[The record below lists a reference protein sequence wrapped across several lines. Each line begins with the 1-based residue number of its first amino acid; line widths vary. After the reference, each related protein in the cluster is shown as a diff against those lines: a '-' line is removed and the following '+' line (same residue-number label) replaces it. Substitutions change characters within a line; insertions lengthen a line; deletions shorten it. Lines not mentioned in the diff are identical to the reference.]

1 MTFEL
6 IVRHGEY
13 AGRSF
18 PIAEGERKTIGRAP
32 NCEISLPG
40 IEGLSRYN
48 CTVENREHQLQVTD
62 PGSLNGTFIDGERV
76 EESVLQAGASLT
88 FGHTTLECRPRSH
101 PESSAHDDAMS
112 TMVHDEAVTTMLRKI
127 VDTQSAHLAPVA
139 RPGATL
145 DELQRVQRN
154 PATAYQVSKILARAR
169 NLKGLFNGVIDTI
182 FHVVDADRVGL
193 LLQPAAD
200 ASQPIETVAVRER
213 HQTVAPRE
221 ISMSR
226 TVLRD
231 VLENGA
237 SILSEDAFTDARYQ
251 ETESILRTQTRSMI
265 CVPVAT
271 DNRVIGLLYADNCR
285 RPGAFGESEL
295 ELLALVG
302 NQAGLAIHRA
312 RLSEALQRSFLDAIG
327 AIVAAVDAKDGY
339 THRHSE
345 RVSATAVR
353 IGRELSR
360 SEEDLETLKLSG
372 LLHDVG
378 KIGVPDSILNKAGAL
393 DGAELREI
401 KAHPV
406 RGVQI
411 LSHIK
416 DPTIREVLPGVHW
429 HHEKWDGS
437 GYPDGLAKQDIP
449 WLGRIV
455 AAADALDALSSDRSY
470 RKGLSLDEAVTYI
483 LRGAGSHFD
492 PEVAGAVSALH
503 KRNALQPEV
512 SCPESEIR

>member
-40 IEGLSRYN
+40 IEGLSRYH
-48 CTVENREHQLQVTD
+48 CTVENREHRLQVTD
-62 PGSLNGTFIDGERV
+62 LGSLNGTFIDGERV
-76 EESVLQAGASLT
+76 KEGVLPAGASLA
-88 FGHTTLECRPRSH
+88 FGHTTLECRPRSQ
-101 PESSAHDDAMS
+101 PEASAHDDTIS
-112 TMVHDEAVTTMLRKI
+112 TMIHDEAVTTMLRKI
-127 VDTQSAHLAPVA
+127 VDTQSDHLAPVVP
-139 RPGATL
+139 PGAAL

-154 PATAYQVSKILARAR
+154 LATAYQVSKILARAH

-193 LLQPAAD
+193 LLRPTD
-200 ASQPIETVAVRER
+200 ESQPIETVAVRER
-213 HQTVAPRE
+213 HQTVAPGE

-237 SILSEDAFTDARYQ
+237 SILSEDAFADARYQ

-271 DNRVIGLLYADNCR
+271 DNRVIGLLYADNSR

-312 RLSEALQRSFLDAIG
+312 RLAEALQGSFLDAIG

-345 RVSATAVR
+345 RVAATAVR

-360 SEEDLETLKLSG
+360 SEEELETVKLSG

-393 DGAELREI
+393 DGAELKEI
-401 KAHPV
+401 KAHPI

-416 DPTIREVLPGVHW
+416 AQTVREVLPGVRC

-437 GYPDGLAKQDIP
+437 GYPDGLAQQDIP
-449 WLGRIV
+449 WLGRIL

-470 RKGLSLDEAVTYI
+470 RKGLPLDEAVTHI
-483 LRGAGSHFD
+483 LQGAGSHFD
-492 PEVAGAVSALH
+492 PEVAEAVSALH
-503 KRNALQPEV
+503 KRNALQPEA
-512 SCPESEIR
+512 

>member
-18 PIAEGERKTIGRAP
+18 PIAEAERKTIGRAP
-32 NCEISLPG
+32 NCEIGLPG
-40 IEGLSRYN
+40 IEGLSRYH

-62 PGSLNGTFIDGERV
+62 LGSLNGTFIDGERV
-76 EESVLQAGASLT
+76 EEGVLRAGASLT

-112 TMVHDEAVTTMLRKI
+112 TMIHDEAVTTMLRKI

-139 RPGATL
+139 RPGAAL
-145 DELQRVQRN
+145 DELKRVQRN
-154 PATAYQVSKILARAR
+154 LATAYQVSKILARAH

-193 LLQPAAD
+193 LLQPSAD

-213 HQTVAPRE
+213 HQTVAPTE

-237 SILSEDAFTDARYQ
+237 SILSKDAFTDARYQ

-271 DNRVIGLLYADNCR
+271 DNRVIGLLYADNSR

-312 RLSEALQRSFLDAIG
+312 RLAEALQQSFLDAIG

-360 SEEDLETLKLSG
+360 SEEELETLKLSG

-378 KIGVPDSILNKAGAL
+378 KIGVPDSILNKPGAL

-401 KAHPV
+401 KAHPI

-492 PEVAGAVSALH
+492 PEVAGAVNALH

-512 SCPESEIR
+512 